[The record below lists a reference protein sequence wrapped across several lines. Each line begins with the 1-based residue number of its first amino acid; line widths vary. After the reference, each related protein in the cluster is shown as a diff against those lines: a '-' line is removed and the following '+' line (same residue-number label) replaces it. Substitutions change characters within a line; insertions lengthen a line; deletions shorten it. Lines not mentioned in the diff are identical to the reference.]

1 MSEPPDLMKEVGRWT
16 EKAEHDYLAAEHAMA
31 LAQEGLTDIVSF
43 HCQQCAEKY
52 LKALLLYLGEPFP
65 KTHDLRLLLDL
76 IPAGVSLWLSREQ
89 VIPLN
94 RYVIEGRYPGDWEP
108 ITVPEA
114 KHALEMAQ
122 AVRQAVLK
130 QLPLGR
136 GQTPHAPERR
146 EEQ

>member
-1 MSEPPDLMKEVGRWT
+1 MSERPELMEEVARWT
-16 EKAEHDYLAAEHAMA
+16 EKAEHDFMAAEHAME
-31 LAQEGLTDIVSF
+31 LAGKGLTDIVCF

-52 LKALLLYLGEPFP
+52 LKALLLYRGVSFP

-76 IPAGVSLWLSREQ
+76 VPTGASLELRREQ

-108 ITVPEA
+108 ITVAEA
-114 KHALEMAQ
+114 EYAVKMAQ

-130 QLPLGR
+130 QLP
-136 GQTPHAPERR
+136 
-146 EEQ
+146 

>member
-1 MSEPPDLMKEVGRWT
+1 MNEPPDLMKEVARWA
-16 EKAEHDYLAAEHAMA
+16 EKAEHDFLAAEHAMK
-31 LAQEGLTDIVSF
+31 LAKKGLTDIVSF

-52 LKALLLYLGEPFP
+52 LKALLLYRGVAFP

-76 IPAGVSLWLSREQ
+76 IPADVSLGLSREQ
-89 VIPLN
+89 VVPLN

-108 ITVPEA
+108 ITVAEA
-114 KHALEMAQ
+114 QLAVQMAQ

-136 GQTPHAPERR
+136 AEAPDAPESRS
-146 EEQ
+146 E